1 MSWAPKWTLGPTSFL
16 SELVVSRLNPRFS
29 REKQQKIILVDE
41 SKNVRIVSERPNLRF
56 QLNNNRRKFKMTTN
70 LKAEQEAILA
80 RLEAMGFP
88 ADNATG
94 TRHYIPKAG
103 ERNSELK
110 AISVNEQRALENQKY
125 YLTQAKKSGKPWF
138 HHPKNKEQYSEFVL
152 VSPEMARQL
161 LEWNKNPRKR
171 VMQTVID
178 RYCTDMRNGE
188 WNDNSSAIAIDYNGH
203 MHNGQHRI
211 NAIIQL
217 GKPQR
222 LWFTFQTLTS
232 AREDEDT
239 GAPRKPAVQIELKL
253 NNRIGNKLPAI
264 CRAAMR
270 GVNGTTQRISSA
282 QLAEFAE
289 LYGAQIEWLAK
300 LCPTY
305 RSDILG
311 AFLKAVLWYGPDRME
326 PFLKRFGGVLFDS
339 KEDPARL
346 LHSVAKG
353 IRGPRTRVSLYKKA
367 LSAIHHYVNN
377 NKVTKLMER
386 DEDIFEWES
395 GWSVPKH

>member
-1 MSWAPKWTLGPTSFL
+1 MAIGIK
-16 SELVVSRLNPRFS
+16 N
-29 REKQQKIILVDE
+29 EK
-41 SKNVRIVSERPNLRF
+41 
-56 QLNNNRRKFKMTTN
+56 
-70 LKAEQEAILA
+70 EAVLA
-80 RLEAMGFP
+80 KLEAMGFS
-88 ADNATG
+88 AENVTG
-94 TRHYIPKAG
+94 TRHYIPKPG
-103 ERNSELK
+103 ERASEMK
-110 AISVNEQRALENQKY
+110 AMSANEQRALDNQKF
-125 YLTQAKKSGKPWF
+125 YLSQAKKTGKPWF
-138 HHPKNKEQYSEFVL
+138 HHPKQKEQYSEFVL
-152 VSPEMARQL
+152 VTPDMGKQL

-171 VMQTVID
+171 VMQSVID
-178 RYCTDMRNGE
+178 RYCADMRDGE

-211 NAIIQL
+211 NAIVQL
-217 GKPQR
+217 GRPQR

-270 GVNGTTQRISSA
+270 GVNGANQRISSA
-282 QLAEFAE
+282 QLADFAE
-289 LYGAQIEWLAK
+289 LYGPQIEWLER

-326 PFLKRFGGVLFDS
+326 PFLKRFGEVLFDS

-346 LHSVAKG
+346 LHGVAKG
-353 IRGPRTRVSLYKKA
+353 IRGGTTRISLYKKA
-367 LSAIHHYVNN
+367 LAAIHHYING
-377 NKVTKLMER
+377 NKVSKLIER
-386 DEDIFEWES
+386 DEDIFEWDP
-395 GWSVPKH
+395 GWLVPKN